1 MISKNIAALLILLA
15 LFLCPVLTQASSQNQ
30 ASPHKA
36 VLFPDSA
43 RIWQQIRL
51 PLLSSGQDAHVQ
63 FYLPAQARPE
73 TLNISLDQAEQ
84 LAIQDVQ
91 WAKAEPRET
100 KRIQELQ
107 TELQGLKNDQQAGKA
122 ESKALAA
129 RISFWEEQAAFQ
141 DKDLQE
147 LDQLSASIFR
157 NLQQGYSRQA
167 SLEQDIQDLQKK
179 IQEMEK
185 RLQEMTGTEQA
196 SWEVTVSLDGSG
208 TAQKILVRYDFIL
221 TDCGWEPIYRIEAK
235 PKQEELL
242 FDWQARA
249 WQSSGQ
255 DWQNT
260 QLSLA
265 TMQTPRSLDPPKIP
279 DWIVRPIKEVVRPM
293 AREDK
298 MLALEAA
305 TPRTAPELERKGTY
319 SIWHLGQ
326 RDLQAGERP
335 RLQIQ
340 EETWPAEFVRLLR
353 PSRGQE
359 AFLQAD
365 LQLEQA
371 RDIPRGE
378 ATFFWDGALLGK
390 RDFTFQGRE
399 KIMHLGPDPFV
410 TAELITRDKRS
421 GARGWLRGKQTYY
434 WDFMIEVTNSHD
446 YPVQIRLE
454 EPRPRIR
461 DEHIQAEFS
470 FRPEPSEQTE
480 SLFIWELEL
489 QAEQSQEIGIEIEMQ
504 APEDMDIDWGWRQ

>member
-1 MISKNIAALLILLA
+1 MPLKNIAALLIFLV
-15 LFLCPVLTQASSQNQ
+15 LFLCPFLTQASSQLQ
-30 ASPHKA
+30 ASPQKA

-43 RIWQQIRL
+43 RIWQQKKL
-51 PLLSSGQDAHVQ
+51 PLLTPGQDAHVQ
-63 FYLPAQARPE
+63 FYLLAQARPE
-73 TLNISLDQAEQ
+73 TLNVSLDQAGE

-91 WAKAEPRET
+91 WKKAEPRET
-100 KRIQELQ
+100 KRIRELR
-107 TELQGLKNDQQAGKA
+107 TELQGLRNDQQAGKA

-141 DKDLQE
+141 DKDLQG

-167 SLEQDIQDLQKK
+167 SLEQETQDLQEK
-179 IQEMEK
+179 IQELEK

-208 TAQKILVRYDFIL
+208 TTQEVQVLYDYIL

-265 TMQTPRSLDPPKIP
+265 TMQTPRSLDPPQIP
-279 DWIVRPIKEVVRPM
+279 DWIVRPITEVVRPM

-298 MLALEAA
+298 MLALETTA
-305 TPRTAPELERKGTY
+305 PRTAPEIERKGTY
-319 SIWHLGQ
+319 SIWHLGP
-326 RDLQAGERP
+326 RDLPAGQRP
-335 RLQIQ
+335 RLKIQ
-340 EETWPAEFVRLLR
+340 QESWPAEFVRLLR
-353 PSRGQE
+353 PSQGQE

-365 LQLEQA
+365 VHLDEA

-378 ATFFWDGALLGK
+378 AVFFWEGAMLGK
-390 RDFTFQGRE
+390 KEFRFQGRE
-399 KIMHLGPDPFV
+399 TRIHLGPDPFV
-410 TAELITRDKRS
+410 TAQLTTRDKKS
-421 GARGWLRGKQTYY
+421 GARGWLRGKQTYF
-434 WDFMIEVTNSHD
+434 WDFLLQLENSQD
-446 YPVQIRLE
+446 YPLQVRLE
-454 EPRPRIR
+454 EPRPMLR
-461 DEHIQAEFS
+461 DERIEAEFN
-470 FRPEPSEQTE
+470 FRPEPTDQTE

-489 QAEQSQEIGIEIEMQ
+489 QGGQTQEIEIEIKMQ
-504 APEDMDIDWGWRQ
+504 APEDMDIDWGWRR